1 MKIALKDQEHIRE
14 TYRQSPFVLIHPML
28 ISALAIIITVYGA
41 FRYGGVTGTLR
52 TAIIIW
58 IIVVLAHAIRIL
70 IIWRM
75 NTYVVTNQRLL
86 HYAQKGLFDQ
96 TVTETPHE
104 RILNVSYKTEGLIS
118 RFMGYGDVVVQV
130 VGLMEPIILKNI
142 DTPMEIKDYLW
153 EMHKRIS
160 SDKAGTV
167 FAESDATHIQ
177 ERVGYT
183 KRNKTEL

>member
-1 MKIALKDQEHIRE
+1 MKIALKDYEHVRQI
-14 TYRQSPFVLIHPML
+14 YRQSPLVLIHPML
-28 ISALAIIITVYGA
+28 VSGLSILLPLYAIL
-41 FRYGGVTGTLR
+41 RYSSEGSLR
-52 TAIIIW
+52 TALFIW
-58 IIVVLAHAIRIL
+58 IVLVLLYTLRIFL
-70 IIWRM
+70 IWRM
-75 NTYVVTNQRLL
+75 NTYVVTNQRLV

-160 SDKAGTV
+160 QDKSGAV
-167 FAESDATHIQ
+167 FGESDAAHIQ
-177 ERVGYT
+177 EQVGYT
-183 KRNKTEL
+183 KRNKF

>member
-1 MKIALKDQEHIRE
+1 MKIALKDYEHIRQV
-14 TYRQSPFVLIHPML
+14 YRQSPLTLIHPML
-28 ISALAIIITVYGA
+28 VSGVAILAPLYAVL
-41 FRYGGVTGTLR
+41 RYGTSGQLR
-52 TAIIIW
+52 
-58 IIVVLAHAIRIL
+58 VVLLIWVVLVLLHALRIFL
-70 IIWRM
+70 IWRL

-104 RILNVSYKTEGLIS
+104 RVLNISYKTEGVIS
-118 RFMGYGDVVVQV
+118 RVLGYGDVVVQV
-130 VGLMEPIILKNI
+130 VGLMEPIVLKNI

-160 SDKAGTV
+160 KDKSGEV

-177 ERVGYT
+177 ETVGYT
-183 KRNKTEL
+183 KNNRI